1 MSSDVNP
8 SVGLPPL
15 RQAQVAHTEERIL
28 AAATEL
34 FLAEGYAATTL
45 AAVASRAQVGART
58 VYVRFGTKAALF
70 KRVIDVAIVG
80 DAEPVDVLGRAWTR
94 SAFSAPTAAPR
105 ITAFAAGGRQIMERT
120 GALFAVAQQAAA
132 VEPLIARFWQQGRE
146 QTRHVHAVFW
156 TQMASDSLLDPGID
170 LDWLIDTT
178 TLMSAA
184 ETYLLITRMLGWD
197 LDAYQDWLA
206 TTLTRLATAGGARAP
221 VPSARG

>member
-94 SAFSAPTAAPR
+94 SAFSAPTA
-105 ITAFAAGGRQIMERT
+105 ITSDAANTASSSGRRSSSLVM
-120 GALFAVAQQAAA
+120 
-132 VEPLIARFWQQGRE
+132 ARSPESW
-146 QTRHVHAVFW
+146 V
-156 TQMASDSLLDPGID
+156 
-170 LDWLIDTT
+170 
-178 TLMSAA
+178 
-184 ETYLLITRMLGWD
+184 
-197 LDAYQDWLA
+197 
-206 TTLTRLATAGGARAP
+206 
-221 VPSARG
+221 